1 VAGAAGCAA
10 AGAEATGGGAGW
22 SPGASDPP
30 MPNAVVLATA
40 TIPTMAGTANRSGMT
55 FMPS

>member
-1 VAGAAGCAA
+1 
-10 AGAEATGGGAGW
+10 
-22 SPGASDPP
+22 
-30 MPNAVVLATA
+30 MPKAVVLATA